1 MAIAITSMLHLASY
15 NPQCFPDRRP
25 LLMWAILLTGSVL
38 LLALIVGAP
47 LAQSSQHGAIGGT
60 LYHAFGYVCHQQ
72 PERSFFLA
80 GQSLAVCARCTGIYS
95 GFALTTLLYPVLT
108 SWRRTDPPERKW
120 LFLAAAPL
128 AIDFGLGLLG
138 VWQNTHASRFLT
150 GALLGA
156 AVVFYVMPA
165 MAELSQRSARS
176 AVPARKP
183 FPPDPTQPQRIA
195 SAPSDYSAPF

>member
-1 MAIAITSMLHLASY
+1 MLDPAAY
-15 NPQCFPDRRP
+15 NPQCFPNRRP
-25 LLMWAILLTGSVL
+25 LLLWAILLTGSVL

-47 LAQSSQHGAIGGT
+47 LAQASQHGVIGGI
-60 LYHAFGYVCHQQ
+60 LYQAFGYVCHQQ

-80 GQSLAVCARCTGIYS
+80 GQPLAVCARCTGLYA
-95 GFALTTLLYPVLT
+95 GFALTTLIYPFLT
-108 SWRRTDPPERKW
+108 SWRRTEPPERKW

-150 GALLGA
+150 GAFLGA

-165 MAELSQRSARS
+165 LAELSQHLARS

-183 FPPDPTQPQRIA
+183 FPPDPAQPQRVA
-195 SAPSDYSAPF
+195 STPSDYSAPFRRI